1 MKFIAA
7 GGKKICSFL
16 IPFFCRIMMA
26 YGKLSCPIMLMA
38 HPLSQMALE

>member
-1 MKFIAA
+1 MRFIAA
-7 GGKKICSFL
+7 GEKIICSFL

-38 HPLSQMALE
+38 HLLSQTALE